1 MKRNFTTSVLVS
13 CTLLMLGSL
22 MYASKTGFDPVGAIT
37 AMGKTKRVEKAVYKE
52 TASRA
57 VTKPAKAVNADMVC
71 SLVITQVS
79 VSECRNDASTGNIPT
94 ALVAVSV
101 AWLDPLPGEDIIIT
115 FDGGPTVTLDPAEDG
130 CPAYGQFEV
139 NLNTASPAGL
149 ISAAFSGGLCTAV
162 DVPYTLPAPC
172 ATVGPCGA
180 AGTMG
185 GEVYSDFDSDGAK
198 DASEFGLPGVQVDI
212 FDCDQ
217 TLLCSTNTDVNG
229 NWRCTGLPNGTRVRV
244 EFSNTVSS
252 LNNAQAGPDNNG
264 GSVQFAVVGSDCTV
278 DFGLSDPAIYC
289 ENNPYVITN
298 CYVRGNPL
306 LGGTAGT
313 ADVVLAVPYSASG
326 TISQNIYL
334 AEGFEVGATWGIAL
348 NRRTKNAFA
357 SSLLKR
363 HIGWGP
369 DSLSAIY
376 KIDVST
382 LPPPSNTGNSSLYV
396 DLDDQFGI
404 EAADEYLM
412 PRDLSGNVGDPSYDP
427 AVFDRVGKEGLGD
440 MDISADADSIFVVNL
455 KNKTIVI
462 IENNP
467 VTDVPVSAVEVAIP
481 DPGCADADDWRPWAL
496 KYQDGRVYVGGVCS
510 AQSTQNE
517 DDMTATIYSF
527 DPQTG
532 IFTTL
537 ITFDLDYPKG
547 SPASFLPNPSADCKN
562 WNPWTDD
569 FLDLIES
576 GIELCYP
583 QPILSDIE
591 FDVYGNMTIAF
602 IDRMGHQAGWFDYGT
617 SAGQTGTN
625 VYKGNVGGEVLRIY
639 NNNGHY
645 LLEKNAVAGFDDGC
659 GNNNGQ
665 GPCGGEFYCQ
675 DAFGG
680 SHQETAHGGL
690 AIHPSNNEVLL
701 NVMDPLGA
709 FSAGLAWYNNSTGLS
724 TRQYQIYF
732 SGNNGT
738 TGLFGKAAGLGDLE
752 LVCGTPSQEIGN
764 HVFIDLNRNGI
775 QDGCDIPLQGVN
787 VTLFNS
793 SGTQVATTTTNA
805 DGYYYFDTSDGVV
818 PQTDYY
824 IVFGKSGQWGGTQL
838 TIAGN
843 SYTLTSANI
852 GTGAAPDI
860 NDSDASIAPG
870 VGVPASVAGFPA
882 IFVTS
887 GAEGQS
893 THTYDMGL
901 LYSVSIGSTVFYDT
915 NDNGVYDEPSEDGIT
930 GVTLELFSAG
940 PDNLVG
946 GGDDFSVA
954 TDVTDANGDYFFG
967 DLPEG
972 FYYTKINTPPAAY
985 PLSSTDIA
993 SSSADN
999 QTDNDDNGLQ
1009 PGGAG
1014 TQVMSPLISL
1024 IAGSEP
1030 TFATGETAQG
1040 SSQDGANNSGND
1052 ANGDM
1057 TVDFGFIS
1065 PVSVGSTVFADLDNN
1080 GIYEPG
1086 DGEGGLP
1093 GVTLELYT
1101 VGSTPGVTT
1110 PVATTIT
1117 DSNGDYLFDNLTPGS
1132 YFIYIPSAPSDYPLS
1147 STPTDSADNQ
1157 EDDDDNGTQA
1167 SSGSPVISPNF
1178 TLTPN
1183 GEPTGAAESGSGG
1196 TQDAADDDNGDM
1208 TQDFGF
1214 VPNLSIGSTA
1224 WVDANNDGLYQEAS
1238 ENGVTGVTLELYN
1251 TGPDNIKGTGDDFS
1265 VDTDVT
1271 DGNGNYFFG
1280 NLLPGNYYVVI
1291 PASNFNSGG
1300 GLEAYQL
1307 SSTPTNPNDDQM
1319 DNDDNGAQMG
1329 GAGGVIMSPVI
1340 HLLGGTEPPVEPG
1353 SGGDQ
1358 DDANDDNGDMTVD
1371 FGVIPAVSVG
1381 SNVFADNNNNGI
1393 DDGAGEPGIQG
1404 VTVELWSTGPD
1415 GIKGNADDLIAGTDV
1430 TDANGDYYIGG
1441 LPEGEYYLKIQP
1453 TQMAAGGP
1461 LEFYP
1466 LSSSDI
1472 ATSASDN
1479 STDNDDNGLQMG
1491 GAGGMVM
1498 SPEFTL
1504 TADAEPTTEPG
1515 SGGTLD
1521 DADDDNGDMTKDFGF
1536 TPAVSVGST
1545 VFSDLDNN
1553 GIFEPQD
1560 GENGIPGVVVTLY
1573 STGPDGV
1580 KGNGDDVLIGTEI
1593 TDSNGDY
1600 LFDGLYQGEYYLAIT
1615 TTEFGAGE
1623 PLNGYGSSTVT
1634 DTNDNGDDNDDNGI
1648 AMGFLGSTYSVMSP
1662 EFTLTPNTE
1671 PVAPAEGGQGSAQ
1684 DDADD
1689 DNGDMTQDFG
1699 FVQLLSIASFVWVD
1713 DNNNGQFDPGELPVN
1728 GVRIILRSPGPD
1740 GLRNTGDDFEI
1751 NTGPDGLLGTADDAA
1766 GGTLT
1771 DANGVYFFGYLY
1783 PGDYYLEVPASNF
1796 AAGNALAAYQLSS
1809 TPTNLS
1815 DDQVDNDDNGEQLAG
1830 AGTAILSPIINL
1842 QVGAEPTTE
1851 PGAGG
1856 NQDNSDD
1863 DNGDMTQDFGVIPA
1877 VSVGSQV
1884 FADLN
1889 NDGIFNGT
1897 DFGINGV
1904 EVQLWSTGPDGIKGN
1919 LDDVLI
1925 NAGPDG
1931 VPNTADDAPA
1941 GVVTTTVSGQDGI
1954 YFFSGLPEGEYYLKI
1969 QSDQMSTGGAL
1980 EYYPLSSADIASSAT
1995 DNPTDNDDNG
2005 LQMGGAG
2012 GMVMSPEFTL
2022 DAGTEPTT
2030 EPGPGGTQDNT
2041 HPFVDANGDMTKDF
2055 GFTPAVSIGST
2066 VFSDIDNDGLH
2077 EPQDGENGIPGVIV
2091 QVYSTGP
2098 NGTKENGGGDD
2109 VLVATDNTD
2118 PQGNYFVGGLYQGE
2132 YYVLIT
2138 AGEFGVGEPLNG
2150 FVSSTPTDVNDNGQ
2164 DEDDNG
2170 IAMGLVG
2177 TTYFV
2182 MSPEIT
2188 LGADTEPVVNAEDGD
2203 GSTQDDYDDNNGDM
2217 TVDFG
2222 FVPSLSIGST
2232 VWIDDQSGQNTT
2244 DNNGIQDA
2252 GENGL
2257 AGVTVQLFTAGP
2269 DGIKGNADDVE
2280 VNVGPDGILG
2290 TADDAAGG
2298 MLTNASGNYYFGN
2311 LLPDLYY
2318 IKIPVTNFANGGA
2331 AEAFPLS
2338 SDPTGENDD
2347 QMDGDD
2353 NGIQMGGLG
2362 GMIMSP
2368 LINLFAGTEP
2378 MGEPGQGGTQDDADD
2393 DNGDMTVDFGLI
2405 PGVSVGS
2412 NVFVD
2417 ANNNG
2422 IDDGA
2427 GEPGIS
2433 GVTIELWNTGPDGV
2447 KGNADDV
2454 LAGSDVTDANG
2465 DYFIGGLPE
2474 GEYYLKIQSD
2484 QMAAGGALEY
2494 YPLSS
2499 SDIATTATDNP
2510 TDNDD
2515 NGLQMGGAG
2524 GMVMSP
2530 EFTLTADSEPTT
2542 EPGSGGAQ
2550 DDADDDNGDMTKDF
2564 GFVPAL
2570 SVGSTVFAD
2579 IDNDGLFEPQDGE
2592 NGIPGVTLTL
2602 YSTGTDGIKG
2612 NGDDALIGTQITD
2625 ANGDYFFGGLYPGE
2639 YYIAIEA
2646 AEFGSGEP
2654 LNGFVSSTP
2663 TDAND
2668 NGDDDDDNGIE
2679 MGLLGST
2686 YMVMSPEFTLA
2697 TDTEPLVNAEDGQGS
2712 DQDDFDDDNG
2722 DMTQDFGF
2730 VPVLAIGS
2738 TVFIDDLSGQ
2748 NATDNNGIQDAGELG
2763 LAGVT
2768 VQLFD
2773 AGPDGVK
2780 GTADDVEI
2788 PAGPDGLLG
2797 TADDATGGMITNAG
2811 GFYRFGNLL
2820 PGVYYVK
2827 LPIGNFTAGGAA
2839 AAYPLSS
2846 EPTNEN
2852 DDQMDSDDNG
2862 IQMGG
2867 SGGMIMSPLI
2877 TLAAGTE
2884 PVGEPGTGGTL
2895 DDADDDNGDM
2905 TVDFGL
2911 IPAVSVGS
2919 NVFVDANNNGVDDGA
2934 GEAGIPGVTVEL
2946 WHTGPDGI
2954 KGTADDQ
2961 LVGSDVTDNNGD
2973 FFMGGLP
2980 EGEYYLKIQP
2990 DQLAAGG
2997 PLADYPLS
3005 SEDIATSASDNTT
3018 DADDNGL
3025 QMGGAGGMVM
3035 SPEFLLTANTEPT
3048 TEPGSGGTQDNA
3060 DENNG
3065 DMTKDFGFTPAVSI
3079 GSTVFVDFDNNG
3091 LQDFNPVEVG
3101 IPGVT
3106 MELYDA
3112 GPDQLIGGG
3121 DDVLIA
3127 TDVTDSNGDYF
3138 FGGLYEGKYY
3148 VLIPATQFGAGMSLA
3163 SLPLSSVDTDAND
3176 NQEDFDDNGAQA
3188 GGQGTTVTSP
3198 VIMLMAGAEPTGT
3211 QEDAQG
3217 GTQDDADDNN
3227 GDMTVDFGFVPIQF
3241 DLALYKTLAVG
3252 EDATVEPGDTVTFT
3266 ITVVNQGNLAA
3277 ANIEIFD
3284 YIPAGF
3290 SFDASLNPVWN
3301 AVAGGATTTLPG
3313 VLDINQTT
3321 SIDIVLVV
3329 DAPLPAGT
3337 TLTNLAEISGA
3348 TDEFGTPQPD
3358 VDSTPN
3364 DDPDDDTFL
3373 SDNEINGNGNNGGD
3387 EDDHDPAPV
3396 VVERFDLAS
3405 IKLLAPGQS
3414 ATVEPGD
3421 TVHYVIRVINQGDI
3435 AADNIE
3441 LSDYV
3446 PTGMSYEGGIT
3457 GNDNEGWSLS
3467 GSTVSRVLN
3476 IGDELAAGGL
3486 APGASVEV
3494 DIFLTVNDPLPAG
3507 TSLRNFSEISDAT
3520 DENGDDQVD
3529 DDSTPND
3536 DPNDDVVNNDND
3548 VSGDGNNGED
3558 EDDHDYADVSV
3569 ETFDLALMKLL
3580 ATGQSA
3586 SVEPGDTIHYRIR
3599 VINQGTIA
3607 ADNILVTDYVP
3618 ANMSYETGIAGNV
3631 NWTLSGGDVQ
3641 RTLSVAGGDLP
3652 AGGLAPGDSVEV
3664 SLYLTLAS
3672 PLAAGTQIDNYAEVS
3687 AATDE
3692 NGDDQQD
3699 VDSTP
3704 DANDTNDVLTQDNN
3718 VDGNGNNGEDEDDH
3732 DVASVVTQRFDL
3744 ASIKLLAP
3752 GQSATV
3758 EPGDTVHYLIRVIN
3772 QGDIAADN
3780 IEVSDYVPTG
3790 MSYEGGITG
3799 NDNEGWLLSGS
3810 TVSRVLNQGDELAA
3824 GGLAPGVSVEV
3835 DIFLTVN
3842 DPLPAGTSLRNF
3854 SEISDA
3860 TDENGDP
3867 QVDDDSTPN
3876 DDPDDDVVNNDN
3888 DVSGDGNNG
3897 EDEDDHDYA
3906 DVSVETFDL
3915 ALMKLL
3921 APGQTLTV
3929 EPGDTVHYRI
3939 RVINQGTIAADNI
3952 LVSDYVP
3959 AQMYFEGGI
3968 TGNGGWTQV
3977 GALVQRTISVA
3988 NGDLPA
3994 GGLQPTDSVEVDL
4007 YLTLNAPLPGGLSI
4021 DNFAEVTDATD
4032 ENGDDQIDVDSTPDD
4047 NGTNDVLTQDNEV
4060 SGNGNDG
4067 EDEDD
4072 HDIATVITEVFD
4084 LALIKELGPNEDEF
4098 VSTGDTVLYFITVVN
4113 QGQIAAD
4120 SIEITDHIPVGMIL
4134 ADADWT
4140 SIAGNKATR
4149 MLNAGDELPANGLQ
4163 SGQNVTVAIRL
4174 YMQDELPA
4182 GTQLWNWAEISS
4194 AEDNEDND
4202 QDDID
4207 SEADGIV
4214 DNDNYFEDNEIEG
4227 DGLNGEDEDDH
4238 DPAVVTMNSFDL
4250 ALYKTLAPGQEQLVE
4265 PGDLVTFRITVVNQ
4279 GQIPAKN
4286 VLVYDSWDVDHFV
4299 LSDPDWTYL
4308 GPPPVVGTAFA
4319 SLTITDTIYPGD
4331 SYIVDITMR
4340 VKDPLPA
4347 NTVMVNLAEIGYAED
4362 IEGNVPDDI
4371 DSDPDIDRENDTYL
4385 SDNEINGNGHVD
4397 GDEDDHD
4404 PAQLV
4409 VKTFDLALVK
4419 QLGPG
4424 QSETVEPGDTVVY
4437 TIRVFNQ
4444 GQIAADSIALAD
4456 YIPAGMNFDAGLNPE
4471 WTVNTAGDVAQ
4482 TLLSAAEG
4490 EIPAGGLLPGD
4501 EVSVNIYLVI
4511 DAPLAAGFEFVNWA
4525 EITRATDEQGYETD
4539 DVDSQPDSNPD
4550 NDTYLQDDDINGDAV
4565 TGGDEDDHDPA
4576 TVVVEVFDLALYKQ
4590 LSPGQPMVVEPGDTV
4605 SFTIAV
4611 VNQGTIAADN
4621 IRLVDYVPA
4630 GMNFDGTLNPG
4641 WTVSLGKII
4650 TDLRVSEGDLP
4661 AGGLLPGQTA
4671 TVTIQLILDSPL
4683 DPGISLT
4690 NWAEIVSATD
4700 DAGAPQQDDD
4710 STPDNNGNNDLYLQD
4725 NYIDGDGQAGGDEDD
4740 HDPATVI
4747 TEAFD
4752 LALVKLLSPG
4762 QEAVVAPGDTVSYAI
4777 QVINQGQ
4784 IAADN
4789 IEITDYLPA
4798 QLLFDNALNPG
4809 WVFISGN
4816 RARTTLRVSEGELP
4830 AGGLAP
4836 GEALTVT
4843 LQLVLADPL
4852 PQGLQIVNWAEVSN
4866 ATDDAG
4872 NPQDDIDS
4880 DPDGVNDDTYL
4891 QDNEVSGNGNDGE
4904 DEDDHDQA
4912 TISTLSFDLA
4922 LIKQLAPGQAYGVEP
4937 GDTVQFVITVFN
4949 QGTIPADNIVVT
4961 DYLPATLNFI
4971 AALNPDWSLSGGNP
4985 TTTLSVAQG
4994 ELPVGGLAPNA
5005 TVEVTITLVVDN
5017 PLPPGTQIVN
5027 TAEVTDATD
5036 QNGNSVVDMD
5046 SEPDAVN
5053 DDVLLQ
5059 DNEISGD
5066 GLGGEDED
5074 DHDVATVITQVF
5086 DLALIKTLEV
5096 GQLNTV
5102 GLNDTITFVIEVI
5115 NQGMI
5120 AADNIQV
5127 TDYLPQG
5134 LLFFQTLN
5142 PGWSLVGGQPTTT
5155 LSVANG
5161 ALASTGLLPGASV
5174 YAEINLVVAPDVAE
5188 GLELVNFA
5196 EISAATDTNGDP
5208 KQDIDST
5215 PDSNGNNDTYVH
5227 DNDVNGNGTIGED
5240 EDDHDPA
5247 QVEMECYRTAGVD
5260 THIETCLGCSEAVVV
5275 VDFFGSLGGNPD
5287 TGGYWTDLDNSG
5299 LDLSNPSAVPVTD
5312 LAPGL
5317 YHFAYT
5323 ISGINGCANRTAI
5336 LELEVVSIENLVCNA
5351 DINISL
5357 GENCVAE
5364 VGVDNLLEG
5373 DLPCYNALEVHI
5385 YTSSG
5390 FDLGNTVT
5398 EAVIGQTLTFKVED
5412 PLCGNHCWGTIK
5424 IEDKRKP
5431 VITCPDDTDQAMV
5444 TEQVQTISGALSA
5457 GDPQLDLDDHY
5468 CFLNLT
5474 NPVNGPHY
5482 YDLYT
5487 FTVTESDVY
5496 TFDLNTGWGDG
5507 IVALYQG
5514 GFNADQPCANIIAL
5528 GDDNLN
5534 GTFGIF
5540 DPFDPILRLS
5550 LPLEPGVQYVLLTTS
5565 FDINQTGDY
5574 SYTVYSDGDGLI
5586 TGLPLTAQVAKRDLI
5601 CTDIDHIYNNPL
5613 SAQYTGMATAVDN
5626 CTDPV
5631 TNITFTDLI
5640 LSDDGD
5646 CGEVV
5651 IMRRFV
5657 ATDESG
5663 NSAQCVQEITVRKA
5677 TMDDVILPPYVVYVE
5692 CDETFPTDQNGNP
5705 HPSLTGF
5712 PFLFTAFGI
5721 VELDDS
5727 YCNLGASYFDYPHA
5741 QVCEGTYEFRREWT
5755 VFNWCAPASTIIYNQ
5770 IIKVGDFSAPEV
5782 FCPVEDYDWDGTAD
5796 LLTYSTGPYDC
5807 TAVIEA
5813 PLPQVEDNCSG
5824 TQIVT
5829 EVVHIAT
5836 VNVTNQYGQ
5845 VTGTTQQAIVVATI
5859 ADGASRIVANL
5870 EIGSYFFRYI
5880 VTDACNHQTVIECPF
5895 RVIDDIAPIA
5905 ICDDDL
5911 HISIGGE
5918 GYAQVSADD
5927 IDEGS
5932 WDNCSPVRLEVR
5944 RSYAH
5949 NDDCDPVEPYFGSW
5963 SDIVDF
5969 GCCDINDSVTIELRV
5984 WEDADHDGLWG
5995 AWYGNPDLD
6004 GDGYPDVD
6012 TLDDKGNV
6020 CWLEVLIEDK
6030 LNPYCTAPHDVT
6042 ITCDELPYDF
6052 PRETSQASQADTV
6065 LLQQLFGVAL
6075 GSDNCPGAQ
6084 VKELAP
6090 IWDLECGSGT
6100 IIRRF
6105 SVTDAV
6111 GNVSTNTC
6119 QQIITIQKIH
6129 NYEIK
6134 FPKDASANCGVPH
6147 PDTLEVHDQGCDLL
6161 AVSVEDE
6168 VFSASGDECY
6178 KIFRTYRIINW
6189 CEYNGTDDPIV
6200 VSRDEDCDANPGD
6213 EDIWVLVRQSGV
6225 GGQKVTYY
6233 DRNDDEGDNVPAPF
6247 VKNPSC
6253 DGRTNPAGYWMSSVP
6268 GSYGTTAIT
6277 SRGYWE
6283 YTQVIKVYDNIQPV
6297 ITAEATEPFC
6307 SYSSD
6312 IAEGCPGEVE
6322 IPFTVDENCTPD
6334 DLEITVLLDA
6344 FNDGVLDGDITAAS
6358 LTGTYPDF
6366 VIVGNF
6372 PLGQHLFEVHVHDG
6386 CGNVNEL
6393 DIPFEVVDCK
6403 APTPICING
6412 LTIELMPVVPISDVD
6427 GDGIADTGA
6436 MTIWASD
6443 FVSSAVEDCT
6453 GPVRYSIHIA
6463 DEVTNGSNIP
6473 DTSQTSLILTCAD
6486 PSTTIIRIYAWDS
6499 AYNPY
6504 SVQPDGTVGGPNFD
6518 FCETYVIIQDNMFD
6532 VCPDVVPGSGMIA
6545 GVIATPNDEVVEGV
6559 AVDLSGQAVM
6569 NYATALDGQFSFNN
6583 LQTGYDY
6590 TVTPQLDTDPLNGVS
6605 TFDIILITKHILTTQ
6620 PLDNPYD
6627 MIAADANNSK
6637 TITVQD
6643 IILIRKLILTLEDN
6657 FPTNTSWRF
6666 VPATYEFPVPTNPWF
6681 EDFPEVINVNDLSG
6695 QLMGQDFVAIKIGD
6709 INSSAL
6715 TTFAAIEERDIK
6727 GLYEIITNDI
6737 ELKVGEEYEV
6747 QLRADQLTQI
6757 QGWQGTLL
6765 FDASVLEFKDIN
6777 YGAIQPGHVGLR
6789 HVADGAITMS
6799 WNDPAGTNGSGVDQ
6813 LTSLIFKAKQNAR
6826 LSQVLGIGSRY
6837 TRAEAYNTKGELL
6850 NLGLQFR
6857 NQVEEPYALYQ
6868 NMPNPFS
6875 KSTVIG
6881 FYLPEASNADLI
6893 IQSVDGKV
6901 IKRIE
6906 AEYAKGYHQ
6915 VLLDASELSRG
6926 VMFYTLTTGNF
6937 SATRKMI
6944 LVE

>member
-1 MKRNFTTSVLVS
+1 MKRCTTKNCERPDRKKSNWKPPLP
-13 CTLLMLGSL
+13 LKKWQL
-22 MYASKTGFDPVGAIT
+22 
-37 AMGKTKRVEKAVYKE
+37 KAVSFLAFCCFAVLAQGQVTG
-52 TASRA
+52 TAFRDYNGDGIQQGGE
-57 VTKPAKAVNADMVC
+57 PGREGIIVNFYTNASPPFKDQFVG
-71 SLVITQVS
+71 STTTNNSGNYSYNPPNYPVRIEFVIPS
-79 VSECRNDASTGNIPT
+79 GLCN
-94 ALVAVSV
+94 
-101 AWLDPLPGEDIIIT
+101 
-115 FDGGPTVTLDPAEDG
+115 LDPAEDY
-130 CPAYGQFEV
+130 PAANGDTYG
-139 NLNTASPAGL
+139 
-149 ISAAFSGGLCTAV
+149 
-162 DVPYTLPAPC
+162 
-172 ATVGPCGA
+172 
-180 AGTMG
+180 
-185 GEVYSDFDSDGAK
+185 
-198 DASEFGLPGVQVDI
+198 
-212 FDCDQ
+212 
-217 TLLCSTNTDVNG
+217 
-229 NWRCTGLPNGTRVRV
+229 TG
-244 EFSNTVSS
+244 
-252 LNNAQAGPDNNG
+252 
-264 GSVQFAVVGSDCTV
+264 VQFASGPGVHNFIINYPA
-278 DFGLSDPAIYC
+278 DFAID
-289 ENNPYVITN
+289 ENPPVYVP
-298 CYVRGNPL
+298 CYVNGDNL
-306 LGGTAGT
+306 AGGTAGPSD
-313 ADVVLAVPYSASG
+313 AFVSFQYRDNGYGANSGRPGASGPPHDVLAYASQIGSAYGVAYSRQAQKFFTS
-326 TISQNIYL
+326 
-334 AEGFEVGATWGIAL
+334 
-348 NRRTKNAFA
+348 AF
-357 SSLLKR
+357 LKR
-363 HIGWGP
+363 HSGLGP
-369 DSLSAIY
+369 LGGGGIY
-376 KIDVST
+376 IID
-382 LPPPSNTGNSSLYV
+382 PSNV
-396 DLDDQFGI
+396 DLVGSLAFMDLDALGFPTSDEVNPYTDAKIAYNVVEFSPVIGSN
-404 EAADEYLM
+404 ADRNL
-412 PRDLSGNVGDPSYDP
+412 PANKTDPNADP
-427 AVFDRVGKEGLGD
+427 AAYGQVGKLSLGD
-440 MDISADADSIFVVNL
+440 LDISEDGRYLWVVNL
-455 KNKTIVI
+455 YDRKLYSIDLGDPF
-462 IENNP
+462 NP
-467 VTDVPVSAVEVAIP
+467 QAPTLADAANRIKSYDIP
-481 DPGCADADDWRPWAL
+481 DPCSTPASGEFRPFGL
-496 KYQDGRVYVGGVCS
+496 KIKRGKVFVGIVCS
-510 AQSTQNE
+510 AE
-517 DDMTATIYSF
+517 DATGNIVGTRNDMTGTVFAFDIATETFSATPELSF
-527 DPQTG
+527 D
-532 IFTTL
+532 
-537 ITFDLDYPKG
+537 FDYR
-547 SPASFLPNPSADCKN
+547 SN
-562 WNPWTDD
+562 WNPWRSSWLGGGFNEQGAPMIT
-569 FLDLIES
+569 
-576 GIELCYP
+576 
-583 QPILSDIE
+583 DIE
-591 FDVYGNMTIAF
+591 FDAEGNMLLGIR
-602 IDRMGHQAGWFDYGT
+602 DRRGDQFGYQNADIEGNCCYNDATVGDLLQAVRDP
-617 SAGQTGTN
+617 
-625 VYKGNVGGEVLRIY
+625 
-639 NNNGHY
+639 NNPTCTY
-645 LLEKNAVAGFDDGC
+645 SIQLSPEYYDDS
-659 GNNNGQ
+659 
-665 GPCGGEFYCQ
+665 Y
-675 DAFGG
+675 
-680 SHQETAHGGL
+680 
-690 AIHPSNNEVLL
+690 IHPESTQGALTVHFTSTFDGVLTTVLDPIGIWSGGVWLYDNNTGNLT
-701 NVMDPLGA
+701 NDPPGYAGYEIFYSAAPGDGA
-709 FSAGLAWYNNSTGLS
+709 ST
-724 TRQYQIYF
+724 
-732 SGNNGT
+732 
-738 TGLFGKAAGLGDLE
+738 FGKANGLGDIE
-752 LVCGTPSQEIGN
+752 SYGIVPPIEIGN
-764 HVFIDLNRNGI
+764 LVWEDTDRDGI
-775 QDGCDIPLQGVN
+775 QDGGEPL
-787 VTLFNS
+787 L
-793 SGTQVATTTTNA
+793 
-805 DGYYYFDTSDGVV
+805 
-818 PQTDYY
+818 
-824 IVFGKSGQWGGTQL
+824 
-838 TIAGN
+838 
-843 SYTLTSANI
+843 
-852 GTGAAPDI
+852 
-860 NDSDASIAPG
+860 
-870 VGVPASVAGFPA
+870 
-882 IFVTS
+882 
-887 GAEGQS
+887 
-893 THTYDMGL
+893 
-901 LYSVSIGSTVFYDT
+901 
-915 NDNGVYDEPSEDGIT
+915 T
-930 GVTLELFSAG
+930 GVLMELLDAG
-940 PDNLVG
+940 GNVI
-946 GGDDFSVA
+946 A
-954 TDVTDANGDYFFG
+954 TDVTDANGGYYFNYANVMDPAGPGVLGPLPNTTYTVRISPTHFTNSKGTGVLTGYLLTSTNESGSGIANASDNDASLVGGLAQITVNTGSNGENDHSFDFG
-967 DLPEG
+967 LIKTVSIGSTVFSDLDNDGLFEPQDGENGIPGVELELFSTGPDGVKGNGDDVSHGIVITDAAGNYLFFNLVEG
-972 FYYTKINTPPAAY
+972 EYYLKIQNAEFGVGE
-985 PLSSTDIA
+985 PLYRFISSTPTDPN
-993 SSSADN
+993 DN
-999 QTDNDDNGLQ
+999 QDDNDDNGIDMGLV
-1009 PGGAG
+1009 GGV
-1014 TQVMSPLISL
+1014 TYMVMSPEITLT
-1024 IAGSEP
+1024 AGTEP
-1030 TFATGETAQG
+1030 VAPAEGGSGSTQDDGED
-1040 SSQDGANNSGND
+1040 S
-1052 ANGDM
+1052 NGDM
-1057 TVDFGFIS
+1057 TVDFGF
-1065 PVSVGSTVFADLDNN
+1065 
-1080 GIYEPG
+1080 
-1086 DGEGGLP
+1086 
-1093 GVTLELYT
+1093 
-1101 VGSTPGVTT
+1101 
-1110 PVATTIT
+1110 
-1117 DSNGDYLFDNLTPGS
+1117 
-1132 YFIYIPSAPSDYPLS
+1132 
-1147 STPTDSADNQ
+1147 
-1157 EDDDDNGTQA
+1157 
-1167 SSGSPVISPNF
+1167 
-1178 TLTPN
+1178 
-1183 GEPTGAAESGSGG
+1183 
-1196 TQDAADDDNGDM
+1196 
-1208 TQDFGF
+1208 
-1214 VPNLSIGSTA
+1214 VPALSIGSTVYIDDTPGLNA
-1224 WVDANNDGLYQEAS
+1224 TDNNGLQDVGEIGRAGVRLQLFTPGPDGIKGNADDVEVPVGPDGLLGTADDAS
-1238 ENGVTGVTLELYN
+1238 GGIL
-1251 TGPDNIKGTGDDFS
+1251 
-1265 VDTDVT
+1265 TDA
-1271 DGNGNYFFG
+1271 NGNYLFDY
-1280 NLLPGNYYVVI
+1280 LLPNRYYVKLPV
-1291 PASNFNSGG
+1291 SNFTAGG
-1300 GLEAYQL
+1300 ALDDFNL
-1307 SSTPTNPNDDQM
+1307 SSIPTSENDDQA
-1319 DNDDNGAQMG
+1319 DNDDNGQQMG
-1329 GAGGVIMSPVI
+1329 GAAGMVMSALIDLRAGNEPVGEPGQ
-1340 HLLGGTEPPVEPG
+1340 GGTQDN
-1353 SGGDQ
+1353 GD
-1358 DDANDDNGDMTVD
+1358 DDNGDMTVD
-1371 FGVIPAVSVG
+1371 FGFVPSVSVG
-1381 SNVFADNNNNGI
+1381 SLVFIDLNNNGLY
-1393 DDGAGEPGIQG
+1393 DGADFGING
-1404 VTVELWSTGPD
+1404 VEVQLFTTGADGIKGTADDALVNTGPD
-1415 GIKGNADDLIAGTDV
+1415 GRPFTTDDFSGGVFTAFVGV
-1430 TDANGDYYIGG
+1430 QPGAYYFSG

-1453 TQMAAGGP
+1453 SQMTAGGP
-1461 LEFYP
+1461 LELYS
-1466 LSSSDI
+1466 LSSLDI
-1472 ATSASDN
+1472 ATTGTDN
-1479 STDNDDNGLQMG
+1479 PTDNDDNGLQMG

-1504 TADAEPTTEPG
+1504 TADSEPTTEPG
-1515 SGGTLD
+1515 SGGNQD
-1521 DADDDNGDMTKDFGF
+1521 NADDNNGDMTKDFGF
-1536 TPAVSVGST
+1536 TPPVSVGST

-1648 AMGFLGSTYSVMSP
+1648 AMGLLGSTYSVMSP
-1662 EFTLTPNTE
+1662 EFTLTPNAE
-1671 PVAPAEGGQGSAQ
+1671 PVAPAEGGQGSTQ

-1689 DNGDMTQDFG
+1689 NNGDMTQDFG

-1728 GVRIILRSPGPD
+1728 GVRILLHSPGPD

-1809 TPTNLS
+1809 TPTSLS

-1842 QVGAEPTTE
+1842 QVGAEPTSE

-1919 LDDVLI
+1919 LDDELI

-1941 GVVTTTVSGQDGI
+1941 GVVTTTVSGQDGV

-1980 EYYPLSSADIASSAT
+1980 EYYPLSSADIASSTT

-2030 EPGPGGTQDNT
+2030 EPGPGGAQDNT

-2188 LGADTEPVVNAEDGD
+2188 LSADSEPVVNAEDGE
-2203 GSTQDDYDDNNGDM
+2203 GSTQDDYDDDNGDM

-2222 FVPSLSIGST
+2222 FVPTLSIGST
-2232 VWIDDQSGQNTT
+2232 VWVDDQSGQNTT

-2269 DGIKGNADDVE
+2269 DGIKGNADDLE
-2280 VNVGPDGILG
+2280 VNVGPDGLLG

-2311 LLPDLYY
+2311 LLPEVYY
-2318 IKIPVTNFANGGA
+2318 VKLPVANFANGGA

-2338 SDPTGENDD
+2338 SDPTNENDD

-2422 IDDGA
+2422 IDDGT
-2427 GEPGIS
+2427 GEPGIP
-2433 GVTIELWNTGPDGV
+2433 GVTVELWSTGPDGV
-2447 KGNADDV
+2447 KGTADDV
-2454 LAGSDVTDANG
+2454 LAGNDVTDTNG

-2474 GEYYLKIQSD
+2474 GEYYLKIQTD
-2484 QMAAGGALEY
+2484 QFVAGGPLY
-2494 YPLSS
+2494 NYPISS
-2499 SDIATTATDNP
+2499 ADLASTSTDNP

-2515 NGLQMGGAG
+2515 NGIQMGGAA

-2542 EPGSGGAQ
+2542 EPGPGGTQ
-2550 DDADDDNGDMTKDF
+2550 DNDDDDNGDMTKDF

-2602 YSTGTDGIKG
+2602 YSTGPDGVKG

-2654 LNGFVSSTP
+2654 LNGFASSAP
-2663 TDAND
+2663 TDSND
-2668 NGDDDDDNGIE
+2668 NGQDNDDNGIE

-2686 YMVMSPEFTLA
+2686 YMVMSPEFILA
-2697 TDTEPLVNAEDGQGS
+2697 AGTEPLVNAEDGQGS
-2712 DQDDFDDDNG
+2712 DQDDADDDNG

-2738 TVFIDDLSGQ
+2738 TVFVDDLSGQ
-2748 NATDNNGIQDAGELG
+2748 NATDNNGVQDAGELG

-2768 VQLFD
+2768 VQLFT
-2773 AGPDGVK
+2773 AGPDGIK
-2780 GTADDVEI
+2780 GNADDVEV
-2788 PAGPDGLLG
+2788 PAGPDGLMG
-2797 TADDATGGMITNAG
+2797 TADDAPGGMITNAG
-2811 GFYRFGNLL
+2811 GLYRFGNLM

-2827 LPIGNFTAGGAA
+2827 LPVGNFATGGAA
-2839 AAYPLSS
+2839 EAYPLSS

-2884 PVGEPGTGGTL
+2884 PIGEPGTGGTL

-2934 GEAGIPGVTVEL
+2934 GEAGVPGVTVEL

-3148 VLIPATQFGAGMSLA
+3148 VQIPAAQFGAGMSLA
-3163 SLPLSSVDTDAND
+3163 GLPLSSVDTDVND
-3176 NQEDFDDNGAQA
+3176 NQQDFDDNGAQA

-3198 VIMLMAGAEPTGT
+3198 VIMLMAGVEPTGT

-3301 AVAGGATTTLPG
+3301 AVVGGATTTLPG

-3387 EDDHDPAPV
+3387 EDDHDPASV
-3396 VVERFDLAS
+3396 VVETFDLALIKLLGQGQAAQVSPGDTIHYVIRVINQGMIAADNIVVSDYVPANMTYEGGITGNNSAGWSFSGGIVSRTINAGDELPSGGLSPGDSIEVSIYLTLNNPLAAGLSVRNLAEITSATDENGDPQVDDDSTPDDTPGNDVVNQDNEVSGDANDGEDEDDHDYADISTLTFDLAS
-3405 IKLLAPGQS
+3405 IKLLAPGQG

-3435 AADNIE
+3435 SADNIE

-3446 PTGMSYEGGIT
+3446 PGGMTYEGGIT
-3457 GNDNEGWSLS
+3457 GNNNEGWSLS

-3507 TSLRNFSEISDAT
+3507 TNLRNFSEISDAT

-3536 DPNDDVVNNDND
+3536 NPNDDVVNNDND

-3558 EDDHDYADVSV
+3558 EDDHDYADVAV
-3569 ETFDLALMKLL
+3569 ETFDLALMKL
-3580 ATGQSA
+3580 T
-3586 SVEPGDTIHYRIR
+3586 
-3599 VINQGTIA
+3599 
-3607 ADNILVTDYVP
+3607 
-3618 ANMSYETGIAGNV
+3618 
-3631 NWTLSGGDVQ
+3631 
-3641 RTLSVAGGDLP
+3641 
-3652 AGGLAPGDSVEV
+3652 
-3664 SLYLTLAS
+3664 
-3672 PLAAGTQIDNYAEVS
+3672 
-3687 AATDE
+3687 
-3692 NGDDQQD
+3692 
-3699 VDSTP
+3699 
-3704 DANDTNDVLTQDNN
+3704 
-3718 VDGNGNNGEDEDDH
+3718 
-3732 DVASVVTQRFDL
+3732 
-3744 ASIKLLAP
+3744 AP
-3752 GQSATV
+3752 GQS
-3758 EPGDTVHYLIRVIN
+3758 
-3772 QGDIAADN
+3772 
-3780 IEVSDYVPTG
+3780 
-3790 MSYEGGITG
+3790 
-3799 NDNEGWLLSGS
+3799 
-3810 TVSRVLNQGDELAA
+3810 
-3824 GGLAPGVSVEV
+3824 
-3835 DIFLTVN
+3835 
-3842 DPLPAGTSLRNF
+3842 
-3854 SEISDA
+3854 
-3860 TDENGDP
+3860 
-3867 QVDDDSTPN
+3867 
-3876 DDPDDDVVNNDN
+3876 
-3888 DVSGDGNNG
+3888 
-3897 EDEDDHDYA
+3897 
-3906 DVSVETFDL
+3906 
-3915 ALMKLL
+3915 
-3921 APGQTLTV
+3921 LTV

-3968 TGNGGWTQV
+3968 SGNSGWTQV

-3994 GGLQPTDSVEVDL
+3994 GGLAPTDSVEVDL

-4021 DNFAEVTDATD
+4021 NNYAEVTDATD
-4032 ENGDDQIDVDSTPDD
+4032 ENGDDQIDIDSSPDA

-4072 HDIATVITEVFD
+4072 HDIATVVTEVFD
-4084 LALIKELGPNEDEF
+4084 LALIKELSPNEDEF
-4098 VSTGDTVLYFITVVN
+4098 VSTGDTVLYFITVIN

-4120 SIEITDHIPVGMIL
+4120 SIEVTDHIPTGMIL
-4134 ADADWT
+4134 VDSDWT
-4140 SIAGNKATR
+4140 STAGNKATR

-4163 SGQNVTVAIRL
+4163 SGQNVTVAIQL

-4182 GTQLWNWAEISS
+4182 GTELWNWAEISS

-4202 QDDID
+4202 HVDID
-4207 SEADGIV
+4207 SEPDGTV
-4214 DNDNYFEDNEIEG
+4214 GNDNYFEDNEIQG

-4299 LSDPDWTYL
+4299 LSDPDWTFL
-4308 GPPPVVGTAFA
+4308 GPPPTVGTAFA
-4319 SLTITDTIYPGD
+4319 SLSIADTIYPGD

-4444 GQIAADSIALAD
+4444 GQIAADSIALSD

-4471 WTVNTAGDVAQ
+4471 WSVNTAGDAAQ
-4482 TLLSAAEG
+4482 TLLTIAEG
-4490 EIPAGGLLPGD
+4490 EIAAGGLQPGD
-4501 EVSVNIYLVI
+4501 EVSVNIYLII
-4511 DAPLAAGFEFVNWA
+4511 DAPLAAGYEFVNWA

-4539 DVDSQPDSNPD
+4539 DVDSHPDDIAN
-4550 NDTYLQDDDINGDAV
+4550 NDTFLQDDEINGNAV
-4565 TGGDEDDHDPA
+4565 AGGDEDDHDPA

-4590 LSPGQPMVVEPGDTV
+4590 LSPGQSMIVEPGDTI
-4605 SFTIAV
+4605 SYTIAV

-4621 IRLVDYVPA
+4621 IRIVDYVPT
-4630 GMNFDGTLNPG
+4630 GMSFDGVLNPV
-4641 WTVSLGKII
+4641 WTISLGKVI

-4671 TVTIQLILDSPL
+4671 TVTVQLILDSPL
-4683 DPGISLT
+4683 PPGLSLT

-4700 DAGAPQQDDD
+4700 DSGAPQQDDD
-4710 STPDNNGNNDLYLQD
+4710 STPDSNPNNDLYLQD
-4725 NYIDGDGQAGGDEDD
+4725 NDIDGDGLAGGDEDD

-4762 QEAVVAPGDTVSYAI
+4762 QDAVVAPGDTVSYTI

-4789 IEITDYLPA
+4789 IEVTDYLPA

-4836 GEALTVT
+4836 GGTATVT
-4843 LQLVLADPL
+4843 LQLVLVDPL
-4852 PQGLQIVNWAEVSN
+4852 PQGLQIINWAEISN
-4866 ATDDAG
+4866 ATDDSG
-4872 NPQDDIDS
+4872 DPQDDVDS
-4880 DPDGVNDDTYL
+4880 NPDGINNDNYL
-4891 QDNEVSGNGNDGE
+4891 VDNEINGNGLQGG

-4912 TISTLSFDLA
+4912 VITTLSFDLA
-4922 LIKQLAPGQAYGVEP
+4922 LVKQLAPGQVYGVEP

-4949 QGTIPADNIVVT
+4949 QGTIPADNILVT
-4961 DYLPATLNFI
+4961 DYLPATLNFV
-4971 AALNPDWSLSGGNP
+4971 AALNPGWSLVGGNP

-4994 ELPVGGLAPNA
+4994 ELPTGGLAPNA
-5005 TVEVTITLVVDN
+5005 TVDVYISLVVDN

-5027 TAEVTDATD
+5027 TAEVTSATD

-5046 SEPDAVN
+5046 SEPDAAN
-5053 DDVLLQ
+5053 DDVFLQ

-5074 DHDVATVITQVF
+5074 DHDIATVITQVF

-5096 GQLNTV
+5096 GQLSTV

-5142 PGWSLVGGQPTTT
+5142 PGWSLVGGKPTAT

-5161 ALASTGLLPGASV
+5161 ALASTGLLPGYSV
-5174 YAEINLVVAPDVAE
+5174 YVEINLVVGPNVAE

-5196 EISAATDTNGDP
+5196 EISAATDINGDP

-5215 PDSNGNNDTYVH
+5215 PDNIDNNDTYVS
-5227 DNDVNGNGTIGED
+5227 DNNVNGNGTIGED

-5247 QVEMECYRTAGVD
+5247 EVELECYRSAGVD

-5275 VDFFGSLGGNPD
+5275 VDFFGSLSGNPD

-5299 LDLSNPSAVPVTD
+5299 LNLSNPSAVPVTN

-5385 YTSSG
+5385 YSLTG
-5390 FDLGNTVT
+5390 ADLGNTVT
-5398 EAVIGQTLTFKVED
+5398 EAVIGQTLTFRVED
-5412 PLCGNHCWGTIK
+5412 PMCGNHCWGTIK

-5457 GDPQLDLDDHY
+5457 GDPQLDLDDHF

-5487 FTVTESDVY
+5487 FTVSQPDVY
-5496 TFDLNTGWGDG
+5496 TFDLNTSWGDG
-5507 IVALYQG
+5507 ILALYQG
-5514 GFNADQPCANIIAL
+5514 SFNPDQPCANIIAL

-5550 LPLEPGVQYVLLTTS
+5550 LPLEPGVQYVLMTTS

-5574 SYTVYSDGDGLI
+5574 SYTVYSDGNGQI
-5586 TGLPLTAQVAKRDLI
+5586 TGLPLTTQIGKRDLI
-5601 CTDIDHIYNNPL
+5601 CTDVDHIYNNLL
-5613 SAQYTGMATAVDN
+5613 STQYTGIATAVDN

-5631 TNITFTDLI
+5631 TDITFTDLI
-5640 LSDDGD
+5640 LSDGGD

-5651 IMRRFV
+5651 IMRRFK

-5663 NSAQCVQEITVRKA
+5663 NFAQCVQEITVRKA
-5677 TMDDVILPPYVVYVE
+5677 TMDDVILPPFVVYVE
-5692 CDETFPTDQNGNP
+5692 CDETYPTDQNGNP

-5741 QVCEGTYEFRREWT
+5741 QVCEGTFEFRREWT
-5755 VFNWCAPASTIIYNQ
+5755 VFNWCAPSSTIVYNQ

-5782 FCPVEDYDWDGTAD
+5782 FCPAEDYDWDGTPD

-5813 PLPQVEDNCSG
+5813 PLPQVVDNCSS
-5824 TQIVT
+5824 TQIIT
-5829 EVVHIAT
+5829 EVVHVAT
-5836 VNVTNQYGQ
+5836 VDVTNQYGQ
-5845 VTGTTQQAIVVATI
+5845 VIGTTQQEILVATI
-5859 ADGASRIVANL
+5859 AHNALRFVANL
-5870 EIGSYFFRYI
+5870 EIGTYFFRYI
-5880 VTDACNHQTVIECPF
+5880 VTDACNHLTVIECPF

-5918 GYAQVSADD
+5918 GYAQVSAED

-5949 NDDCDPVEPYFGSW
+5949 NDDCEPVEPYFGNW

-5969 GCCDINDSVTIELRV
+5969 GCCDVNDNVTIELRV

-6012 TLDDKGNV
+6012 TLDDKSNV
-6020 CWLEVLIEDK
+6020 CWQEVLIEDK
-6030 LNPYCTAPHDVT
+6030 LNPYCTAPHNVT
-6042 ITCDELPYDF
+6042 ITCDELPYNF
-6052 PRETSQASQADTV
+6052 PRETSQATLSDTL
-6065 LLQQLFGVAL
+6065 LLQQLFGQAT
-6075 GSDNCPGAQ
+6075 GTDNCPGAQ

-6090 IWDLECGSGT
+6090 IWDLECGSGI

-6134 FPKDASANCGVPH
+6134 FPKDASANCGTPH
-6147 PDTLEVHDQGCDLL
+6147 PDTISVADLGCDLL
-6161 AVSVEDE
+6161 AVSVDDE
-6168 VFSASGDECY
+6168 LFTASGDECY
-6178 KIFRTYRIINW
+6178 KIFRTYRVINW
-6189 CEYNGTDDPIV
+6189 CEYNGTDAPII
-6200 VSRDEDCDANPGD
+6200 VSRDEDCDNNPGD

-6233 DRNDDEGDNVPAPF
+6233 DRNNNEGDNVPAPF

-6253 DGRTNPAGYWMSSVP
+6253 DGRTNPAGYWMNSVP
-6268 GSYGTTAIT
+6268 GSYGTAAIT

-6312 IAEGCPGEVE
+6312 IAEDCPGEVE
-6322 IPFTVDENCTPD
+6322 VPFTVDENCTPD
-6334 DLEITVLLDA
+6334 DLEITIFLDA
-6344 FNDGVLDGDITAAS
+6344 FSDGVLDGDITAAS
-6358 LTGTYPDF
+6358 LTGNYPDY

-6372 PLGQHLFEVHVHDG
+6372 PLGQHQFEVHVHDG

-6412 LTIELMPVVPISDVD
+6412 LTIELMPVVPVSDVD

-6473 DTSQTSLILTCAD
+6473 DPSQTSLILTCAD

-6504 SVQPDGTVGGPNFD
+6504 AVQPDGTVGGPNFD

-6590 TVTPQLDTDPLNGVS
+6590 TVTPQLDSDPLNGVS

-6666 VPATYEFPVPTNPWF
+6666 VPAAYEFPVPTNPWF

-6695 QLMGQDFVAIKIGD
+6695 QLMGQDFVAIKTGD

-6715 TTFAAIEERDIK
+6715 TTLASIEERDVK

-6747 QLRADQLTQI
+6747 QLRADQLSQI

-6777 YGAIQPGHVGLR
+6777 YGAIQPSHVGLR

-6813 LTSLIFKAKQNAR
+6813 LASLIFKAKQNAR

-6837 TRAEAYNTKGELL
+6837 TRAEAYNAKGELL

-6857 NQVEEPYALYQ
+6857 NRAEEPYALYQ